1 MIPQAG
7 TYLDRLAAQLSGPVA
22 SRLPTAYEQACM
34 LREPMHLRAVRVEFE
49 RAAARR
55 VEENQALRGLFLR
68 GAQLPGLSLAHRKA
82 WSEAAATQDADLSV
96 SALQAGNDLLRG
108 LLVEL
113 HAVLEAMTQ
122 DDQAAPQAAPSS
134 SEEIT
139 VLLEAVWLE
148 LRCSTERR
156 RLPSDRF

>member
-7 TYLDRLAAQLSGPVA
+7 TYLDRLATQLGGPVA

-55 VEENQALRGLFLR
+55 VEENQALRALLQR
-68 GAQLPGLSLAHRKA
+68 GACLPGLALAHRRA
-82 WSEAAATQDADLSV
+82 WTEAAATQDADLSV

-108 LLVEL
+108 LLIEL

-134 SEEIT
+134 EEVT

-148 LRCSTERR
+148 LRRSTERR

>member
-7 TYLDRLAAQLSGPVA
+7 TYLDRLATELGGPVA
-22 SRLPTAYEQACM
+22 SRLPTAYEQAGM

-55 VEENQALRGLFLR
+55 VDENSAIRALLKR
-68 GAQLPGLSLAHRKA
+68 GAHLPGLGLAHKQV
-82 WSEAAATQDADLSV
+82 WTEAAATQDADLSV
-96 SALQAGNDLLRG
+96 SALQAGNDVLRG
-108 LLVEL
+108 LLVEM

-122 DDQAAPQAAPSS
+122 DAQAAPQAAPSS
-134 SEEIT
+134 EEVT

-148 LRCSTERR
+148 LRRSTERR